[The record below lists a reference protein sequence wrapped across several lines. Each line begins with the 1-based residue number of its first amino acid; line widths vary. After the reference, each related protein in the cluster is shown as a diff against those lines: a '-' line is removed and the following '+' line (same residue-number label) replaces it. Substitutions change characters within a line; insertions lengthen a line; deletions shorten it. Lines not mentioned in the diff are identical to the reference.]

1 VFKKYSLLPLST
13 IVGQGINI
21 LITFYLLKNYY
32 SPADFGL
39 YSNFIA
45 LSVLLSCLF
54 SLRLEIILALIKKDY
69 INQYFIYIVKIII
82 SIFIILFFVKL
93 LLFRTAP
100 IWIYYSFFSALA
112 LSLQNLI
119 KQYLFI
125 TGNLKYIILDNLVR
139 PILQIVLPLFFIN
152 TKYKIE
158 VLFLAYILGI
168 IFGLFIMIKTF
179 YNNRKST
186 TYISVDFSIFFS
198 EIKLILFYNFPSQLI
213 NIFGVTLIP
222 VYISFLFNNNISGQF
237 SFVISTLSIPV
248 ALFGGTLSQILY
260 PILSRKTVVEKR
272 NIVSTL
278 FIILFIF
285 TSFFFLPF
293 IFFGKEIFILFF
305 GSKWTLSGEFSKFM
319 AFFFLISMLSTPFS
333 TIPIIFKKNK
343 SVFYVSIVETIS
355 RIVAIY
361 IGYLLKSYFISI
373 LLYSI
378 VSTGIYAY
386 YFYWVLNLIN
396 LTYYSLFN
404 YYKRFFIINFITIFL
419 LIILNFILP
428 FSNII
433 FFVSL
438 LVILSQFIYNLKR
451 LFNENFNSTILV
463 L

>member
-1 VFKKYSLLPLST
+1 
-13 IVGQGINI
+13 
-21 LITFYLLKNYY
+21 
-32 SPADFGL
+32 
-39 YSNFIA
+39 
-45 LSVLLSCLF
+45 
-54 SLRLEIILALIKKDY
+54 
-69 INQYFIYIVKIII
+69 
-82 SIFIILFFVKL
+82 
-93 LLFRTAP
+93 
-100 IWIYYSFFSALA
+100 
-112 LSLQNLI
+112 
-119 KQYLFI
+119 
-125 TGNLKYIILDNLVR
+125 
-139 PILQIVLPLFFIN
+139 
-152 TKYKIE
+152 
-158 VLFLAYILGI
+158 
-168 IFGLFIMIKTF
+168 
-179 YNNRKST
+179 
-186 TYISVDFSIFFS
+186 
-198 EIKLILFYNFPSQLI
+198 
-213 NIFGVTLIP
+213 
-222 VYISFLFNNNISGQF
+222 
-237 SFVISTLSIPV
+237 
-248 ALFGGTLSQILY
+248 
-260 PILSRKTVVEKR
+260 
-272 NIVSTL
+272 
-278 FIILFIF
+278 
-285 TSFFFLPF
+285 
-293 IFFGKEIFILFF
+293 
-305 GSKWTLSGEFSKFM
+305 M